1 MSTRW
6 RFIALIA
13 VPLLVVAGAVL
24 TEAQSASGGGGTL
37 TRGIAFYG
45 PYSGAQYP
53 AAGTGVVPA
62 GSGKSVTKVLL
73 PAFAIPNSGG
83 GQDENH
89 VVVTIQGHYA
99 GYWMVGAKIRP
110 FTSDYGKASGK
121 LIVWLNKPAPADRNI
136 RFSYM
141 TFGIFND

>member
-1 MSTRW
+1 MVTRW
-6 RFIALIA
+6 RFIALLIA
-13 VPLLVVAGAVL
+13 PLLVLSGAFI
-24 TEAQSASGGGGTL
+24 TRAWSSAEGGGTL

-53 AAGTGVVPA
+53 AAGTGIVPA
-62 GSGKSVTKVLL
+62 GSDRSVTKVLL
-73 PAFAIPNSGG
+73 PAYAIPNSGG

-89 VVVTIQGHYA
+89 VVVTIQGYYA
-99 GYWMVGAKIRP
+99 GYWVVGAKIRP
-110 FTSDYGKASGK
+110 FTSDYTHQSGK
-121 LIVWLNKPAPADRNI
+121 LIVWLNKPAPARMNI